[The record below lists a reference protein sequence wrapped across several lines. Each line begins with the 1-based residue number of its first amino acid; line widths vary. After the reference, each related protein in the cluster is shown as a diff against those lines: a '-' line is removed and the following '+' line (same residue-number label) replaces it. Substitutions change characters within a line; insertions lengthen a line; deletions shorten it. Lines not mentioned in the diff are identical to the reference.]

1 MLTQTSLAVLFYV
14 MAAVAVI
21 AAVGAVVSRHIL
33 QAALHLVV
41 VLAMSAGLY
50 LLLGA
55 EFLAGVQILVYV
67 GGIVVLLAFA
77 IMLTASAE
85 LLEDRPTLMRKL
97 VGLTT
102 AGLFFALAMLAF
114 STRAFPP
121 SAPPPRATDDAV
133 VLGRMLLD
141 RGAAG
146 YVLPF
151 EIVSLLLLAVVIG
164 GIVVARKRPAR
175 NRADAQGGNANAQS
189 L

>member
-1 MLTQTSLAVLFYV
+1 MLTEIGLSIIFYLLA
-14 MAAVAVI
+14 AIAVI

-33 QAALHLVV
+33 QAAVHLVV

-85 LLEDRPTLMRKL
+85 LLEDRPSQGRKL
-97 VGLTT
+97 VGIAV
-102 AGLFFALAMLAF
+102 AGLFFAITLLTF
-114 STRAFPP
+114 STRALPP
-121 SAPPPRATDDAV
+121 ATPPPRAVDDTVA
-133 VLGRMLLD
+133 LGRMLLN
-141 RGAAG
+141 RGPTG

-151 EIVSLLLLAVVIG
+151 EIISLLLLTVVIG
-164 GIVVARKRPAR
+164 AIVVARKTPAETP
-175 NRADAQGGNANAQS
+175 ADAKGGKPDAR
-189 L
+189 LL